1 MDAWLASFHPDLQR
15 QPAQAALYHA
25 WHRLGKKWGPELL
38 PCYDIPGLPPDNLHL
53 EGVFGDLRRHQRRL
67 SGRQS
72 TRELRELGAYQVLFM
87 ADSEQALLD
96 QLRHVPLEAY
106 YQHRRRL
113 AEAEAPRQFLCRLHR
128 DPGNAMQQWAE
139 QYTACRESV
148 SEATSPVASSRRQER
163 LPEGGGLP
171 RAGPPG
177 AEWRQR
183 EEAGRDRFRAP
194 AVVPEGDRP
203 LRNPQDEFL

>member
-1 MDAWLASFHPDLQR
+1 MDALLASFHPDLKR

-25 WHRLGKKWGPELL
+25 WHRLWKKWGPELL
-38 PCYDIPGLPPDNLHL
+38 PCYDIPGLPPDNLQL
-53 EGVFGDLRRHQRRL
+53 EALFGDLRRHQRRI
-67 SGRQS
+67 SGRKS

-106 YQHRRRL
+106 YHHRHRL
-113 AEAEAPRQFLCRLHR
+113 AEAEAPRQFLRRLHR
-128 DPGNAMQQWAE
+128 DPVDAMQQWAD
-139 QYTACRESV
+139 QYTACREGG
-148 SEATSPVASSRRQER
+148 SEETAPPASSRRQER
-163 LPEGGGLP
+163 LPERGSPP

-177 AEWRQR
+177 PERRQR

-194 AVVPEGDRP
+194 AVVPEGDLP
-203 LRNPQDEFL
+203 SRNPQDEFP